1 MTNDDI
7 VNGVGYSA
15 NGLGT
20 SSIDIKGDAPYSTA
34 NGLSENMDVL
44 DRTLDTPIRNTHSIQ
59 LDGIDE
65 HVILSTSPSALIGAM
80 NPYSVS
86 AWVYVAQSDLS
97 SSNYF
102 IMGAQ
107 DGIDRWYFRIQVGYA
122 RFAYGTLL
130 DNTTLTPITGD
141 QWNHVVFTYNG
152 VDNFNTYIN
161 GVNKSTVTNS
171 ATQGVPSFN
180 AFIGALNAGSGA
192 INQFKGKMDEV
203 SVFSSE
209 LSGTQVTSIYNNG
222 VPNNILPLNPALW
235 YRFESL
241 TTNAG
246 VVTTADDSGNGLTG
260 TVENGAVLSTNVP

>member
-1 MTNDDI
+1 
-7 VNGVGYSA
+7 
-15 NGLGT
+15 
-20 SSIDIKGDAPYSTA
+20 
-34 NGLSENMDVL
+34 MDVL

-59 LDGIDE
+59 LDGIDDY
-65 HVILSTSPSALIGAM
+65 INLSTSPSALIGAM

-86 AWVYVAQSDLS
+86 AWVYVAQSDLGNGT
-97 SSNYF
+97 NYF
-102 IMGAQ
+102 IIGAQ
-107 DGIDRWYFRIQVGYA
+107 NGIDRWYFRIKDGYA

-130 DNTTLTPITGD
+130 DNTTLTPITGN

-192 INQFKGKMDEV
+192 INQFKGKIDEV
-203 SVFSSE
+203 SIFSSK

-246 VVTTADDSGNGLTG
+246 VVTIADDSGNGLTG
-260 TVENGAVLSTNVP
+260 TVENGAVLSTIVP